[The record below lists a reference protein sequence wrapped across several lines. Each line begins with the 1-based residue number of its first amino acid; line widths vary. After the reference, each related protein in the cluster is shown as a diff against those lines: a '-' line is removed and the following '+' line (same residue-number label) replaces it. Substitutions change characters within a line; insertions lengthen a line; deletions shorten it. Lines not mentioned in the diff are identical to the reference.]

1 MQPLTKLPPHNA
13 CDVGLL
19 PASRVTAFRAF
30 LDGQNVETRDGRGG
44 QFFHVRTTTGW
55 APIQR
60 AKRDKVATPMCLRAV
75 VDDFLKAPI
84 GKAIL
89 SGNSRALFQSVPEFP
104 AGATEVQKV
113 TALVAEAVGMS
124 DVDLAERIAARSRMD
139 SLQPIAR
146 EFLGIDPA
154 REFLGIDPAREFL
167 GVDPANGSSHTVETT
182 VRLTAAGDVE
192 VLAMKDALV
201 NLRAVP
207 SEYHGHGGG
216 EGRASE
222 HSHTPLATNPH
233 AHSLVLGPPMSARQS
248 EYLRDLRDDFALRAP
263 LVMAEGESMAAFA
276 DRCWSFADLMI
287 KRRPTMTGD

>member
-146 EFLGIDPA
+146 K
-154 REFLGIDPAREFL
+154 FLGIDPAREFL

>member
-154 REFLGIDPAREFL
+154 
-167 GVDPANGSSHTVETT
+167 NGSSHTVETT

>member
-60 AKRDKVATPMCLRAV
+60 AKRDKVATPMIQRAV

-154 REFLGIDPAREFL
+154 REFLG
-167 GVDPANGSSHTVETT
+167 VDPANGSSHTVETT
-182 VRLTAAGDVE
+182 FRTTEAGGVE
-192 VLAMKDALV
+192 VLATKDSLV
-201 NLRAVP
+201 NLRAAP
-207 SEYHGHGGG
+207 SEYHVTGQM
-216 EGRASE
+216 R
-222 HSHTPLATNPH
+222 NPH
-233 AHSLVLGPPMSARQS
+233 EHSLVLDPPMSARQS

>member
-154 REFLGIDPAREFL
+154 REFLG
-167 GVDPANGSSHTVETT
+167 VDPANGSSHTVETT

-216 EGRASE
+216 EGRDSE

>member
-154 REFLGIDPAREFL
+154 REFLG
-167 GVDPANGSSHTVETT
+167 VDPANGSSHTVETT

-287 KRRPTMTGD
+287 KHRPPMTGD

>member
-19 PASRVTAFRAF
+19 PACRVTAFRAF

-89 SGNSRALFQSVPEFP
+89 SGNSRALFQSAPQFP

-124 DVDLAERIAARSRMD
+124 DVDLAERIAANLSVNLTSLAR
-139 SLQPIAR
+139 LQPGAR

-154 REFLGIDPAREFL
+154 KGADKSVEAVMRFNESGKCEVLGARSVPTAHD
-167 GVDPANGSSHTVETT
+167 GQIRPAN
-182 VRLTAAGDVE
+182 
-192 VLAMKDALV
+192 
-201 NLRAVP
+201 
-207 SEYHGHGGG
+207 
-216 EGRASE
+216 
-222 HSHTPLATNPH
+222 NPH
-233 AHSLVLGPPMSARQS
+233 AHSLALSPPLSARQR

-263 LVMAEGESMAAFA
+263 LVLDEGESMAAFA

>member
-154 REFLGIDPAREFL
+154 
-167 GVDPANGSSHTVETT
+167 NGSSHTVETT

-201 NLRAVP
+201 NLRAAP
-207 SEYHGHGGG
+207 SEYHVTGQM
-216 EGRASE
+216 R
-222 HSHTPLATNPH
+222 NPH
-233 AHSLVLGPPMSARQS
+233 EHSLVLDPPMSARQS